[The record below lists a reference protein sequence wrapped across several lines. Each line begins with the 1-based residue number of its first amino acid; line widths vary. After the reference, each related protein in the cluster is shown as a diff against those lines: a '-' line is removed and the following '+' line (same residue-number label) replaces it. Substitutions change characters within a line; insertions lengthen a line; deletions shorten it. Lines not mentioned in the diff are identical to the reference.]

1 MAQPQAIPLAP
12 KKEQLEA
19 QLTQLTVTR
28 SKLKDQV
35 ELIEKQLPTIVA
47 MLQLLAA
54 QEEEAKAE
62 AEVLK
67 D

>member
-19 QLTQLTVTR
+19 QLMQLTVTR
-28 SKLKDQV
+28 SQLKDQV
-35 ELIEKQLPTIVA
+35 ETIEKQTRTIAA

-54 QEEEAKAE
+54 QDAEAKAE
-62 AEVLK
+62 AEVLE